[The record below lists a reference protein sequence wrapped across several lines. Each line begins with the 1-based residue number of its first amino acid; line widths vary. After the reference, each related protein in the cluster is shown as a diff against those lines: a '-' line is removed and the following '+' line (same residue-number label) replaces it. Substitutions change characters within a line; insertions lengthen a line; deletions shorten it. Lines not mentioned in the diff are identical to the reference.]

1 MTRRLKRA
9 VLACL
14 AALLLLASCAGSGNG
29 AVTGDAERTTE
40 RNAGQ
45 HTDDAPSG
53 GYSLLRDGKAIPV
66 VYSEFSCSSEAER
79 LAEAIGKASGLEN
92 VEPERRAAGKPTDS
106 TRAEILLGRVDCDE
120 SRKGYDELTDYSVC
134 TVRVIG
140 NKLVISS
147 LEAASITKAVTELR
161 LAISRMEDKN
171 LTLAAEFA
179 GSYYSSSTM
188 AKARLPIAE
197 GQELDVIEESGG
209 SLQICFSDR
218 SEEAFEAYCGKLA
231 ASGYTLRQ
239 ENTQEGNRHRTY
251 INGSCSVQVSRFAGS
266 GRLCLFVDPYKQ
278 ERQLPAIEETYT
290 PIYDVPLLTQLG
302 LYSNDPE
309 IVNVLCEKAIG
320 GSLSADDKR
329 KLSRDSGGMGYVIR
343 LRDGRFLLIDGGY
356 GVADDGNSERLGI
369 YMESEEYRNDPTK
382 RGFEDADR
390 IYNTMK
396 SQTSGGQEPQ
406 VAAWIFTHADIDH
419 VGAFLKFAA
428 KYGKT
433 VPVGQLIYNFPVS
446 TILPDA
452 GDQRTAV
459 TQAALNYYAAT
470 PTVMAHAGQVYK
482 IGDLT
487 VRMLFNMELLEPNLP
502 KNLKFNDTSL
512 VFQIETEDGT
522 RLMILGDCYPCET
535 AVIDKLYSVEMLKS
549 DIVQVS
555 HHGIEGVGHGDSLYE
570 NIGATAALW
579 PAGTWKYNYPCTL
592 VNGSTDPAAC
602 RTRDERDA
610 KHNKWIVDNIG
621 MNGIYLAGGENT
633 VFELRNHGLTKK
645 S

>member
-1 MTRRLKRA
+1 MKRILKRT
-9 VLACL
+9 VLSAL
-14 AALLLLASCAGSGNG
+14 AALLLLASCAGGGNG
-29 AVTGDAERTTE
+29 AGTGTAERTTE
-40 RNAGQ
+40 R
-45 HTDDAPSG
+45 HTETDAPTG
-53 GYSLLRDGKAIPV
+53 GFALLRDGKAIPV
-66 VYSEFSCSSEAER
+66 VYSELSYATEAER
-79 LAEAIGKASGLEN
+79 LAKAIGTAAGTEEVN
-92 VEPERRAAGKPTDS
+92 TERRTAGKATDS

-120 SRKGYDELTDYSVC
+120 SRRAYDELNDYSVC

-147 LEAASITKAVTELR
+147 LEKASVTEAVTKLR
-161 LAISRMEDKN
+161 LAISRMEDRN
-171 LTLAAEFA
+171 LTLAADFSER
-179 GSYYSSSTM
+179 YYSSSTL
-188 AKARLPIAE
+188 AKAQLPIAE
-197 GQELDVIEESGG
+197 GQKLEIIEESND
-209 SLQICFSDR
+209 SLQILFSDT
-218 SEEAFEAYCGKLA
+218 SEAAFEAYCEKLA
-231 ASGYTLRQ
+231 AAGYTLRQ

-251 INGSCSVQVSRFAGS
+251 INGTCSVQVSRFAGI
-266 GRLCLFVDPYKQ
+266 GRLCLFVDPYKK
-278 ERQLPAIEETYT
+278 EGQLPALEDSYT
-290 PIYDVPLLTQLG
+290 AIYDVPLLTQLG

-309 IVNVLCEKAIG
+309 IVNSLCENAIG
-320 GSLSADDKR
+320 GSLSADDMK

-356 GVADDGNSERLGI
+356 GVADDGSSDRLGI

-396 SQTSGGQEPQ
+396 AQTAEGQEPR

-419 VGAFLKFAA
+419 VGAFIKFAE

-433 VPVGQLIYNFPVS
+433 VIVGQLIYNFPVS
-446 TILPDA
+446 SILTGW

-459 TQAALNYYAAT
+459 VQAAAKYYGSV
-470 PTVMAHAGQVYK
+470 PTVTAHAGQVYR
-482 IGDLT
+482 IADLT
-487 VRMLFNMELLEPNLP
+487 VRMLFNMELLEPDLP

-522 RLMILGDCYPCET
+522 RLMILGDCYPCE
-535 AVIDKLYSVEMLKS
+535 AEVIDKLYSGETLKS

-555 HHGIEGVGHGDSLYE
+555 HHGIEGVGHGDSLYK

-592 VNGSTDPAAC
+592 VNRNTDPAAC

-610 KHNKWIVDNIG
+610 KHNKWIMDNIG

-633 VFELRNHGLTKK
+633 VFELRDHGLTPK